1 MSTVALHHL
10 WSYICSL
17 SLSQSDRE
25 WLANKLLEPTHRVD
39 PYVYSPSGDTFF
51 ADSRNVKAV
60 QDDIAA
66 AHHKDSTF
74 TRLETAEDIAA
85 MLNAL

>member
-1 MSTVALHHL
+1 M
-10 WSYICSL
+10 
-17 SLSQSDRE
+17 
-25 WLANKLLEPTHRVD
+25 D

>member
-1 MSTVALHHL
+1 M
-10 WSYICSL
+10 
-17 SLSQSDRE
+17 
-25 WLANKLLEPTHRVD
+25 D

-74 TRLETAEDIAA
+74 KRLETAEDIAA